1 MGGCGRGR
9 SFARR
14 VALKANHAPGASGV
28 RRSMGRLIGTAAT
41 AGGRCHGEGAV
52 GLGSCGVLVDVGMVD
67 GGGGDDAMS
76 DLTLEGLRARAQAF
90 RAEFQEWTVKVGGT
104 PWNALEVRLLAVFT
118 ALVAEAGVDMLHE
131 FNQ

>member
-9 SFARR
+9 SVARR

-28 RRSMGRLIGTAAT
+28 RRSMGCLIGTAAT

-67 GGGGDDAMS
+67 GGGGDDAMTTNDLRGGRLMP
-76 DLTLEGLRARAQAF
+76 DLTLDGLRARAMDIAISCCMWH
-90 RAEFQEWTVKVGGT
+90 RGYTE
-104 PWNALEVRLLAVFT
+104 
-118 ALVAEAGVDMLHE
+118 
-131 FNQ
+131 